1 MKGRMM
7 KLSKLYLYLGLTLIG
22 LLSFIPLG
30 CCSGGPISGGLA
42 DFSDPKAPKVI
53 DSDNIRKF
61 SLRFKY
67 RGGIAK
73 PSGENA
79 QPPFPVGDYLLEAEL
94 KGDKAHFLLSCDRQ
108 GTATPLLFQKDL
120 PVEALLDLQGII
132 RKYNLPAI
140 NGSSL
145 RNSALGTSLSFEVL
159 YDTDERLS
167 VYAEG
172 GVSTLPH
179 GWCGTDVFLEFFLK
193 KLDTEGLLF
202 PPLYSCIYSCSN
214 RQNGFLY
221 SLELETDRNLPGKQA
236 IFKKTLPQ
244 QTADNPLGEQV
255 VKQVAVPKE
264 KLEAIE
270 TIIAKYRMRH
280 WKDLPYRENLD
291 GNTDFVSIVF
301 NCSDGNNICLDNDQ
315 ELPPEYKEAFEAVHQ
330 ALTEAEKDALAQ
342 LK

>member
-1 MKGRMM
+1 MM

-22 LLSFIPLG
+22 LLSFIPSG

-67 RGGIAK
+67 IGGIAK
-73 PSGENA
+73 PAVENDC
-79 QPPFPVGDYLLEAEL
+79 PPFPAGNYLLEAVR
-94 KGDKAHFLLSCDRQ
+94 KGDTAHFMLSCDRQ
-108 GTATPLLFQKDL
+108 DTATPLVFQKDL

-159 YDTDERLS
+159 YDTDERLY
-167 VYAEG
+167 VRAEG

-179 GWCGTDVFLEFFLK
+179 GWCGTDVFLELFLK
-193 KLDTEGLLF
+193 KLDAEGLLV
-202 PPLYSCIYSCSN
+202 PPLYSCIYSCSS
-214 RQNGFLY
+214 RQDGFLY
-221 SLELETDRNLPGKQA
+221 SLELEADRHLPGKQA

-244 QTADNPLGEQV
+244 QTADNPFGERV
-255 VKQVAVPKE
+255 VKQVTVPKE

-270 TIIAKYRMRH
+270 TIIAKYRMRD

-291 GNTDFVSIVF
+291 GNTDFISIVF
-301 NCSDGNNICLDNDQ
+301 NCSDGNNICLDSDQ

-330 ALTEAEKDALAQ
+330 ALIEAEKDALAQ

>member
-1 MKGRMM
+1 M
-7 KLSKLYLYLGLTLIG
+7 KLSKLYLYLGLTLLG
-22 LLSFIPLG
+22 LLSFIPSG
-30 CCSGGPISGGLA
+30 CCSSGPISGGLA

-67 RGGIAK
+67 IGGIAK
-73 PSGENA
+73 PAVENDC
-79 QPPFPVGDYLLEAEL
+79 PPFPAGNYLLEAVR
-94 KGDKAHFLLSCDRQ
+94 KGDTAHFMLSCDRQ
-108 GTATPLLFQKDL
+108 DTTTPLVFQKDL
-120 PVEALLDLQGII
+120 PAEELLALQGII

-193 KLDTEGLLF
+193 KLDAEGLLV
-202 PPLYSCIYSCSN
+202 PPLYSCIYSCSS

-221 SLELETDRNLPGKQA
+221 SLELETDRYLPGKQA
-236 IFKKTLPQ
+236 IFKEILPQ
-244 QTADNPLGEQV
+244 RTADNPFGELV
-255 VKQVAVPKE
+255 VKQVIVPKE
-264 KLEAIE
+264 
-270 TIIAKYRMRH
+270 
-280 WKDLPYRENLD
+280 
-291 GNTDFVSIVF
+291 
-301 NCSDGNNICLDNDQ
+301 
-315 ELPPEYKEAFEAVHQ
+315 
-330 ALTEAEKDALAQ
+330 
-342 LK
+342 

>member
-1 MKGRMM
+1 M

-22 LLSFIPLG
+22 LLSFIPSG

-67 RGGIAK
+67 IGGIAK
-73 PSGENA
+73 PAVENDC
-79 QPPFPVGDYLLEAEL
+79 PPFPAGNYLLEAER

-202 PPLYSCIYSCSN
+202 PHSTPAYIPAATDKMAFYTAWNWKPTEIFPVNKPFSRKPCPSRLLTIPWV
-214 RQNGFLY
+214 NG
-221 SLELETDRNLPGKQA
+221 
-236 IFKKTLPQ
+236 
-244 QTADNPLGEQV
+244 
-255 VKQVAVPKE
+255 
-264 KLEAIE
+264 
-270 TIIAKYRMRH
+270 
-280 WKDLPYRENLD
+280 
-291 GNTDFVSIVF
+291 
-301 NCSDGNNICLDNDQ
+301 
-315 ELPPEYKEAFEAVHQ
+315 
-330 ALTEAEKDALAQ
+330 
-342 LK
+342 

>member
-1 MKGRMM
+1 M

-22 LLSFIPLG
+22 LLSFIPSG

-67 RGGIAK
+67 IGGIAK
-73 PSGENA
+73 PAVENDC
-79 QPPFPVGDYLLEAEL
+79 PPFPAGNYLLEAVR
-94 KGDKAHFLLSCDRQ
+94 KGDTAHFMLSCDRQ
-108 GTATPLLFQKDL
+108 DTTTPLVFQKDL

-159 YDTDERLS
+159 YDTDERLY
-167 VYAEG
+167 VRAEG

-179 GWCGTDVFLEFFLK
+179 GWCGTDVFLELFLK
-193 KLDTEGLLF
+193 KLDAEGLLV
-202 PPLYSCIYSCSN
+202 PPLYSCIYSCSS
-214 RQNGFLY
+214 RQDGFLY
-221 SLELETDRNLPGKQA
+221 SLELEADRHLPGKQA

-244 QTADNPLGEQV
+244 QTADNPFGERV
-255 VKQVAVPKE
+255 VKQVTVPKE
-264 KLEAIE
+264 KLEATE
-270 TIIAKYRMRH
+270 TIIAKYRMRD

-291 GNTDFVSIVF
+291 GNTDFISIVF
-301 NCSDGNNICLDNDQ
+301 NCSDGNNICLDSDQ

-330 ALTEAEKDALAQ
+330 ALIEAEKDALAQ

>member
-7 KLSKLYLYLGLTLIG
+7 KLSKLYLYLGVALLG
-22 LLSFIPLG
+22 LFSFAPSG
-30 CCSGGPISGGLA
+30 FCSDGPVDGGLD
-42 DFSDPKAPKVI
+42 DFSNPKAPKVI
-53 DSDNIRKF
+53 HSDNIKEFRLHF
-61 SLRFKY
+61 THE
-67 RGGIAK
+67 GGIAAASDEDAL
-73 PSGENA
+73 PS
-79 QPPFPVGDYLLEAEL
+79 FPAGNYLLEAEQ
-94 KGDKAHFLLSCDRQ
+94 KGDKANFLLSCDRQ
-108 GTATPLLFQKDL
+108 GTTTPLVFQKDL

-301 NCSDGNNICLDNDQ
+301 NCSDGNNICLDSDQ
-315 ELPPEYKEAFEAVHQ
+315 DLPPEYKEAFEAVHQ
-330 ALTEAEKDALAQ
+330 ALIEAEKDALTQ

>member
-1 MKGRMM
+1 MM

-22 LLSFIPLG
+22 LLSFIPSG

-67 RGGIAK
+67 IGGIAK
-73 PSGENA
+73 PAVENDC
-79 QPPFPVGDYLLEAEL
+79 PPFPAGNYLLEAVR
-94 KGDKAHFLLSCDRQ
+94 KGDTAHFMLSCDRQ
-108 GTATPLLFQKDL
+108 DTTTPLVFQKDL

-159 YDTDERLS
+159 YDTDERLY
-167 VYAEG
+167 VRAEG

-179 GWCGTDVFLEFFLK
+179 GWCGTDVFLELFLK
-193 KLDTEGLLF
+193 KLDAEGLLV
-202 PPLYSCIYSCSN
+202 PPLYSCIYSCSS
-214 RQNGFLY
+214 RQDGFLY
-221 SLELETDRNLPGKQA
+221 SLELEADRHLPGKQA

-244 QTADNPLGEQV
+244 QTADNPFGERV
-255 VKQVAVPKE
+255 VKQVTVPKE
-264 KLEAIE
+264 KLEATE
-270 TIIAKYRMRH
+270 TIIAKYRMRD

-291 GNTDFVSIVF
+291 GNTDFISIVF
-301 NCSDGNNICLDNDQ
+301 NCSDGNNICLDSDQ

-330 ALTEAEKDALAQ
+330 ALIEAEKDALAQ

>member
-1 MKGRMM
+1 M

-22 LLSFIPLG
+22 LLSFIPSG

-67 RGGIAK
+67 SGGIAK
-73 PSGENA
+73 SAVENDF
-79 QPPFPVGDYLLEAEL
+79 PPFPAGNYLLEAVR
-94 KGDKAHFLLSCDRQ
+94 KGDTAHFMLSCDRQ
-108 GTATPLLFQKDL
+108 DTTTPLVFQKDL

-159 YDTDERLS
+159 YDTDERLY
-167 VYAEG
+167 VRAEG
-172 GVSTLPH
+172 GVSPLPH
-179 GWCGTDVFLEFFLK
+179 GWCGTDVFLELPLK
-193 KLDTEGLLF
+193 KLDAEGLLV
-202 PPLYSCIYSCSN
+202 PPLYSCIYSCSS
-214 RQNGFLY
+214 RQDGFLY
-221 SLELETDRNLPGKQA
+221 SLELEADRHLPGKQA

-244 QTADNPLGEQV
+244 QTADNPFGERV
-255 VKQVAVPKE
+255 VKQVTVPKE
-264 KLEAIE
+264 KFEAIE
-270 TIIAKYRMRH
+270 TIIAKYRMRD

-291 GNTDFVSIVF
+291 GNTDFISIVF
-301 NCSDGNNICLDNDQ
+301 NCSDGNNICLDSDQ

-330 ALTEAEKDALAQ
+330 ALIEAEKDALAQ

>member
-1 MKGRMM
+1 M
-7 KLSKLYLYLGLTLIG
+7 KLSKLYLYLGLTLLG
-22 LLSFIPLG
+22 LLSFIPSG

-67 RGGIAK
+67 IGGIAK
-73 PSGENA
+73 PAVENDC
-79 QPPFPVGDYLLEAEL
+79 PPFPAGNYLLEAVC
-94 KGDKAHFLLSCDRQ
+94 KGDTAHFMLSCDRQ
-108 GTATPLLFQKDL
+108 DTATPLVFQKDL

-193 KLDTEGLLF
+193 KLDADGLLV
-202 PPLYSCIYSCSN
+202 PPLYSCIYSCSS

-270 TIIAKYRMRH
+270 TIIAKYRMRD

-291 GNTDFVSIVF
+291 DNTDFISIVF
-301 NCSDGNNICLDNDQ
+301 NCSDGNNICLDSDQ
-315 ELPPEYKEAFEAVHQ
+315 ELPPEYQEAFEAVHQ
-330 ALTEAEKDALAQ
+330 ALIEAEKDALAQ